1 MEGTWKDALS
11 TYRFFQLLE
20 NGICNQGG
28 TFLTFAQSRINLVF
42 AFRCR
47 RLGVIVALDGFLLE
61 KYRQKLKAGI
71 ARRL

>member
-1 MEGTWKDALS
+1 MA
-11 TYRFFQLLE
+11 FA
-20 NGICNQGG
+20 IQGG
-28 TFLTFAQSRINLVF
+28 TFLTFAQTRINLVF